1 VCTSVVPLQSTATIQ
16 HHAATSS
23 VIRSQQR
30 RSLDTAIVGM
40 ETGGIEFVMLNATLH
55 VSFTLF
61 GGSSLPALETQA
73 LEYIGVAPTS
83 ICFDGKDAF
92 HSTVCAKLDGQ
103 VGRSIAAQS

>member
-1 VCTSVVPLQSTATIQ
+1 V
-16 HHAATSS
+16 
-23 VIRSQQR
+23 
-30 RSLDTAIVGM
+30 IVGM
-40 ETGGIEFVMLNATLH
+40 ETGDIEFVMLNATLH

-73 LEYIGVAPTS
+73 LEYIGVNGIAPTS
-83 ICFDGKDAF
+83 ICCDGKDAF